1 MNNNTIVNKSSTNT
15 VDMKDDVKKLAKK
28 IEALACQV
36 ESSVDSTDKLLPL
49 TSEMVRT
56 CMTLIFTVG
65 EVSGAEFEAKKQK
78 SNITVNI
85 VSNPNKTK
93 VNSQKVYVRNALGQ
107 FAKV

>member
-1 MNNNTIVNKSSTNT
+1 MNNTNT
-15 VDMKDDVKKLAKK
+15 VDMKSDVKKLAKK
-28 IEALACQV
+28 IESLASQV

-65 EVSGAEFEAKKQK
+65 EVSGAEFEAKKK
-78 SNITVNI
+78 NLTVNI
-85 VSNPNKTK
+85 VSNPNKTNIK
-93 VNSQKVYVRNALGQ
+93 SQKVYARNALGQ